1 MQSGMSSRFEQE
13 PSRGEPRGTEGRPL
27 SFRLRYRDQELP
39 LPRGT
44 TVVGRAAD
52 VGVFV
57 DDVAVSR
64 RHAKLVVAEQ
74 SVLLEDLGSANGVY
88 VNGARVLRQH
98 YLSHGDHIMLGGQ
111 EMWLIAAPESGF
123 APSGSAPVSDVHD
136 NPIGDEPT
144 REHGD
149 LTLRTQMADTALM
162 RRRGEEAER
171 LLSGSLGKLLDDA
184 RRSGRIAPETALRAA
199 RHAAKLAMAL
209 RKGEW
214 FDYVIELFAV
224 EPLAIPSA
232 LVEQL
237 FLTLRE
243 VPSVNV
249 SGLAALVEKLECQ
262 RQRLSAD
269 ELKGLE
275 HLTMLHRLAALK

>member
-1 MQSGMSSRFEQE
+1 MSSRFGQE
-13 PSRGEPRGTEGRPL
+13 PSHGEPGGAKGRPL

-44 TVVGRAAD
+44 TVIGRGAD
-52 VGVFV
+52 AGVFV

-64 RHAKLVVAEQ
+64 RHAMLVVSEH
-74 SVLLEDLGSANGVY
+74 SVLLEDLGSANGIY

-98 YLSHGDHIMLGGQ
+98 YLSHGDHIMLGAQ
-111 EMWLIAAPESGF
+111 EMWLVATPESGF
-123 APSGSAPVSDVHD
+123 APSAG
-136 NPIGDEPT
+136 PISGERSNLSGDEPT
-144 REHGD
+144 RVHGD

-162 RRRGEEAER
+162 RRRGAEAER
-171 LLSGSLGKLLDDA
+171 LLSGSLGKLLDET
-184 RRSGRIAPETALRAA
+184 RRNGRVLPDTALRAA
-199 RHAAKLAMAL
+199 RHAAKLATAL

-214 FDYVIELFAV
+214 FDYVIELFSV
-224 EPLAIPSA
+224 EPLAMPSA
-232 LVEQL
+232 LVEEL

-249 SGLAALVEKLECQ
+249 AALAAFIEKLESAKQ
-262 RQRLSAD
+262 NLSTD

-275 HLTMLHRLAALK
+275 HLIMLQKLAALK